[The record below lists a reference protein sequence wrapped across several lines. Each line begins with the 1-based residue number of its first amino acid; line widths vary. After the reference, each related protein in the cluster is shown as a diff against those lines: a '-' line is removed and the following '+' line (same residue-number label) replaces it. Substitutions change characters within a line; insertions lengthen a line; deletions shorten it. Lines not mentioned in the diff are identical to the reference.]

1 MKKVEAIIESFKIH
15 DVNDALE
22 RAGVNHLKV
31 SKVRETDSEGGCR
44 DYRRGG
50 KYEPK
55 FSGKKI
61 EFEVAEEAL
70 EKVLAAVAR
79 GMGGRAYGNERVSV
93 CSPL

>member
-15 DVNDALE
+15 DVKDALE
-22 RAGVNHLKV
+22 RAGINQLRV
-31 SKVRETDSEGGCR
+31 SKVQETDSQRGCM

-55 FSGKKI
+55 FFGKKI

-79 GMGGRAYGNERVSV
+79 GMGGRADGNERVSV
-93 CSPL
+93 YSPL